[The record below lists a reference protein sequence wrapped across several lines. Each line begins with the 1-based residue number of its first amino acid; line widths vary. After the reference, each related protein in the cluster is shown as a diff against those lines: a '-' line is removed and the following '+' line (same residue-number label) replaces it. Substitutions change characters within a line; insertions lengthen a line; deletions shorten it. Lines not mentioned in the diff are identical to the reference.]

1 LKIYTYLSKIARMK
15 AKLTLSIEKK
25 TLLKAKKLSA
35 RRKKS
40 ISKLFEEYV
49 EKNQLS
55 TTTPISDSLKGI
67 LKKAAGNN
75 SYDELRAEAIKDKY
89 DL

>member
-1 LKIYTYLSKIARMK
+1 MK
-15 AKLTLSIEKK
+15 TKLTLSIEKK
-25 TLLKAKKLSA
+25 TLVKAKKLSA

-49 EKNQLS
+49 EKNQS
-55 TTTPISDSLKGI
+55 SAATPIADSLQGI
-67 LKKAAGNN
+67 LKKAAGNK
-75 SYDELRAEAIKDKY
+75 SFDELRAEVIKDKY

>member
-1 LKIYTYLSKIARMK
+1 MK
-15 AKLTLSIEKK
+15 TKLTLSIEKK

-35 RRKKS
+35 RKKKS

-55 TTTPISDSLKGI
+55 TATPISDSLRGI
-67 LKKAAGNN
+67 LKRAARDK
-75 SYDELRAEAIKDKY
+75 SFDELRAEAIRDKY

>member
-1 LKIYTYLSKIARMK
+1 MK

-35 RRKKS
+35 RKKKS
-40 ISKLFEEYV
+40 ISRLFEEFV

-55 TTTPISDSLKGI
+55 KASPISDSIRGI
-67 LKKAAGNN
+67 LKKAAGNK
-75 SYDELRAEAIKDKY
+75 SYDELKAEAIRSIY
-89 DL
+89 GI

>member
-1 LKIYTYLSKIARMK
+1 MK
-15 AKLTLSIEKK
+15 TKLTLSIEKK

-35 RRKKS
+35 RKKKS

-55 TTTPISDSLKGI
+55 AATPISDALRGI
-67 LKKAAGNN
+67 LKKAAGDK
-75 SYDELRAEAIKDKY
+75 SYDELKSEAIKSKY
-89 DL
+89 DV